1 MEPVLSGNPW
11 GPVNPVKPVILS
23 TLTFLLVASLP
34 VPATARAGCHP
45 STGDAVAAGFD
56 VQKIADGVFAAI
68 RREPPGIFVDANS
81 VFIINAEDVVV
92 VDANLTPGSARDC
105 LAALRKLTDK
115 PVSHVVNT
123 HWHQDHVVGD
133 QVYRDA
139 FPGVEIVA
147 SSKART
153 TLAAKSDETRKLY
166 LTAGP
171 EYSTSL
177 RSAVE
182 KETSFLGTPM
192 TPDEDASY
200 LAAAGLIDRY
210 VAEAPEMRTTLPTLT
225 VDDRMVLHRGDR
237 TIEIRSLGRGHTDN
251 DLIVYLPKEGVVAAG
266 DLVVA
271 PVPLTGDQSFIGDWA
286 GTLERLLALKPAVI
300 VPGHG
305 PVLRDVSYVKLM
317 IELLSSMS
325 SQTKAAVAKGETLEQ
340 ARKSIDLGAFRK
352 RLCGDS
358 RSLLLIVENYVN
370 GAGIAKA
377 FAEASTRE

>member
-1 MEPVLSGNPW
+1 M
-11 GPVNPVKPVILS
+11 K
-23 TLTFLLVASLP
+23 LLVVMTLALAVLKPSASLADCH
-34 VPATARAGCHP
+34 PATP
-45 STGDAVAAGFD
+45 DAVSAGFD
-56 VQKIADGVFAAI
+56 VQKVADGVFAAI
-68 RREPPGIFVDANS
+68 RKEPPGIFVDANS

-115 PVSHVVNT
+115 PVSCVVNT

-147 SSKART
+147 SSKARA
-153 TLAAKSDETRKLY
+153 TLEAKSEETRKLY

-182 KETSFLGTPM
+182 TKKSFLGTPM
-192 TPDEDASY
+192 TPDEDSSY
-200 LAAAGLIDRY
+200 LAAAGLIDSY

-225 VDDRMVLHRGDR
+225 VDDKLVLHRGER

-251 DLIVYLPKEGVVAAG
+251 DLVVFLPKEGVVVAG

-271 PVPLTGDQSFIGDWA
+271 PVPLTGDQSFIGDWVS
-286 GTLERLLALKPAVI
+286 TLERLLELKPAVI

-305 PVLRDVSYVKLM
+305 PVLRETSYVKVM
-317 IELLSSMS
+317 IELLSSMRD
-325 SQTKAAVAKGETLEQ
+325 QTKAAVAKGETLEQ
-340 ARKSIDLGAFRK
+340 ARKSVDLSPFRK

-358 RSLLLIVENYVN
+358 RSLLLIFENYVN
-370 GAGIAKA
+370 GAGVAKA
-377 FAEASTRE
+377 FAEAKGE